1 VHWETNRYTATTEAT
16 MTYEVIV
23 EGFVLQVEV
32 THCENT
38 PPCPGDWSSDWD
50 AQGCR
55 ELEFK
60 VESGICY
67 DDDGIRMD
75 VMPHQLPLLANL
87 YGQQIETALWVEID
101 AQQRRERWAA

>member
-1 VHWETNRYTATTEAT
+1 

-60 VESGICY
+60 LVSAICY

-75 VMPHQLPLLANL
+75 VDRLALPLLSQQ
-87 YGQQIETALWVEID
+87 YGCQIETALWVEID
-101 AQQRRERWAA
+101 ANKRRERWAA

>member
-1 VHWETNRYTATTEAT
+1 

-32 THCENT
+32 TRCENI
-38 PPCPGDWSSDWD
+38 PPVFNGWNSDWD
-50 AQGCR
+50 FYGSR

-60 VESGICY
+60 VESAICY
-67 DDDGIRMD
+67 DDDGVRMD
-75 VMPHQLPLLANL
+75 VMQYQFPLLAKQ
-87 YGQQIETALWVEID
+87 YGPQIEVALWVEID

>member
-1 VHWETNRYTATTEAT
+1 

-32 THCENT
+32 THCENE
-38 PPCPGDWSSDWD
+38 PPSPGTWSSDWD
-50 AQGCR
+50 CQGTR

-60 VESGICY
+60 VLSAITY

-75 VMPHQLPLLANL
+75 VWPTELRAVSREYAKP
-87 YGQQIETALWVEID
+87 IETALWFEID
-101 AQQRRERWAA
+101 SQRSRQRWAA

>member
-1 VHWETNRYTATTEAT
+1 MEHEIV
-16 MTYEVIV
+16 V

-32 THCENT
+32 THCENI
-38 PPCPGDWSSDWD
+38 PPCPGTWSSDWD

-60 VESGICY
+60 VLSGICY
-67 DDDGIRMD
+67 DDDGVRMD
-75 VMPHQLPLLANL
+75 VSRSDLAPLIWSNGHA
-87 YGQQIETALWVEID
+87 IETALWVEID

>member
-1 VHWETNRYTATTEAT
+1 

-38 PPCPGDWSSDWD
+38 PPCPGTWSSDWD

-60 VESGICY
+60 VLSGICY
-67 DDDGIRMD
+67 DDDGARMD
-75 VMPHQLPLLANL
+75 VSRSDLAPFIWLNS
-87 YGQQIETALWVEID
+87 QAIETALWVEID
-101 AQQRRERWAA
+101 AINRRQRWVA

>member
-1 VHWETNRYTATTEAT
+1 MEHEIV
-16 MTYEVIV
+16 V

-38 PPCPGDWSSDWD
+38 PPCPGTWSSDWD
-50 AQGCR
+50 AQGSR

-60 VESGICY
+60 VVSGICY

-75 VMPHQLPLLANL
+75 VDSLALPLLAQQ
-87 YGQQIETALWVEID
+87 YGHLIETALWVEID
-101 AQQRRERWAA
+101 ANQRRERWAA

>member
-1 VHWETNRYTATTEAT
+1 MN
-16 MTYEVIV
+16 YEIVV

-38 PPCPGDWSSDWD
+38 PACPGSWSSDWD

-55 ELEFK
+55 ELEFNL
-60 VESGICY
+60 VSGICY
-67 DDDGIRMD
+67 DKDGIRMD
-75 VMPHQLPLLANL
+75 ADPRALPLLVAQ
-87 YGQQIETALWVEID
+87 YGRQIETALWAEID

>member
-1 VHWETNRYTATTEAT
+1 MYQ
-16 MTYEVIV
+16 EVIV

-32 THCENT
+32 THCVNE
-38 PPCPGDWSSDWD
+38 PPCPGTWSSDWD

-60 VESGICY
+60 VLSGITY

-75 VMPHQLPLLANL
+75 ADPLGLQLVALQ
-87 YGQQIETALWVEID
+87 YGRQIETALWFEID
-101 AQQRRERWAA
+101 ARQRRQRWAA

>member
-1 VHWETNRYTATTEAT
+1 MN
-16 MTYEVIV
+16 YEIVV

-32 THCENT
+32 THCVNE
-38 PPCPGDWSSDWD
+38 PPCPGTWSSDWD

-60 VESGICY
+60 VLSGITY

-75 VMPHQLPLLANL
+75 VWPVELRAVSMEHAKP
-87 YGQQIETALWVEID
+87 IETALWFEID
-101 AQQRRERWAA
+101 SQRRRQRCAA

>member
-1 VHWETNRYTATTEAT
+1 MYNTATMEAT
-16 MTYEVIV
+16 TMIYEVIV

-38 PPCPGDWSSDWD
+38 PPSPGTWASDWD
-50 AQGCR
+50 SQGTR

-60 VESGICY
+60 VLSGITY

-75 VMPHQLPLLANL
+75 VWPVELRAVSLEHAKS
-87 YGQQIETALWVEID
+87 IETALWFEID
-101 AQQRRERWAA
+101 SRLRRQRWAA

>member
-1 VHWETNRYTATTEAT
+1 
-16 MTYEVIV
+16 MIYEVIV

-38 PPCPGDWSSDWD
+38 PPSPSTWSSDWD

-55 ELEFK
+55 ELEFSL
-60 VESGICY
+60 VSGICY
-67 DDDGIRMD
+67 DEDAIRMD
-75 VMPHQLPLLANL
+75 ADPRALPLLVAQ
-87 YGQQIETALWVEID
+87 YGRQIETALWAEID